1 MGQLSLLVGGFDIQL
16 INMFSLK
23 EVGKVVNKKLEGEAQ
38 HLSTSYSLCRS
49 DNASFT

>member
-23 EVGKVVNKKLEGEAQ
+23 ERWKGSK
-38 HLSTSYSLCRS
+38 
-49 DNASFT
+49 